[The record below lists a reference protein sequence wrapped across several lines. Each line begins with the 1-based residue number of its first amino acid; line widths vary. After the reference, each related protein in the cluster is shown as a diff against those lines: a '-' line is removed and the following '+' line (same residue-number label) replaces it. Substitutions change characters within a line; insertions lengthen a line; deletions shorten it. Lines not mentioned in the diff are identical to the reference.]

1 VVLIIQ
7 LSVTIIY
14 RQLSPGQIQ
23 NRLNV
28 MLNTAYVKKF
38 ELSFLG

>member
-1 VVLIIQ
+1 
-7 LSVTIIY
+7 
-14 RQLSPGQIQ
+14 LSPGQIQ

-38 ELSFLG
+38 ELSFWG